1 LLNGLPAGDLN
12 IDIAPRS
19 LAYSVPRYDDEIP
32 RGQTGVTIPNRKP
45 GAKKIDT
52 VYNEELTQELYDAIA
67 DRAKWFTR
75 VYVTPGQNNHIMFF
89 FETTCLYAAPT
100 QDVRIPG
107 VIRGPD
113 SVQGHLPDGVDPVV
127 TDDTY
132 LVPVHMLPD
141 RYWEQSQKCADCR
154 VPLLG
159 TEDKAWIPRTD
170 TDTDAYTCPECGTD
184 TEGPVGGMSG
194 NYFLHDRTTG
204 GEPRRNR
211 YGPVTDEE
219 RYKYV
224 DWLLDVEPGATM
236 DTPVDFPS
244 EPTTLSDG
252 TVVDWLSPL
261 EPVTD
266 ITEDYVPGARP
277 FITVQPAGHDKPFVI
292 DRSDITK
299 LVGALK
305 QQREATSENGTLS
318 ASE

>member
-1 LLNGLPAGDLN
+1 MLNGLPAGDLN

-141 RYWEQSQKCADCR
+141 RYWEQSQKCADCDFER
-154 VPLLG
+154 V
-159 TEDKAWIPRTD
+159 
-170 TDTDAYTCPECGTD
+170 
-184 TEGPVGGMSG
+184 
-194 NYFLHDRTTG
+194 
-204 GEPRRNR
+204 
-211 YGPVTDEE
+211 
-219 RYKYV
+219 
-224 DWLLDVEPGATM
+224 
-236 DTPVDFPS
+236 
-244 EPTTLSDG
+244 
-252 TVVDWLSPL
+252 
-261 EPVTD
+261 
-266 ITEDYVPGARP
+266 IT
-277 FITVQPAGHDKPFVI
+277 I
-292 DRSDITK
+292 
-299 LVGALK
+299 
-305 QQREATSENGTLS
+305 EAT
-318 ASE
+318 ASYGSPSSVSVKAAARDLRMDHGMHNPGHTVNTESGSYSRWDQEFVPAT